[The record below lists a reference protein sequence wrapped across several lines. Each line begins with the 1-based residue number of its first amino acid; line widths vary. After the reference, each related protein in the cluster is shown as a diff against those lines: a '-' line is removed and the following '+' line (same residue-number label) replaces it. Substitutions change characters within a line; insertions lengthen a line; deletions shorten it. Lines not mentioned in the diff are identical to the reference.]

1 VSRPNPHVSPQA
13 DEDAP
18 PTADRVATPKGH
30 PPGLKYLFFA
40 EAWERFSF
48 YGMRAL
54 LVLYMTKAFKFDD
67 ERAYAI
73 YGSYTALV
81 YATPV
86 FGGLIADKILGFR
99 RAVVLGGV
107 LMALGHFTMAFEPL
121 FYLAL
126 GLLICGNG
134 FFKPNI
140 STMVGRLY
148 EPNDPRRDAGFII
161 FYMGINLG
169 AFVAPLACGLLGELY
184 GWHLGFGLAGVGML
198 VGLSVFLLGRK
209 AVGAAAEFDPAASGS
224 RPAWKHRLLVY
235 AGTIPAVLAAWKLVQ
250 RTTWVGTIL
259 SVLGIVVLVGLIA
272 YLLRLTDKVARD
284 RMAVAIVLIVVS
296 MVFWSFFEQAG
307 SSMNLFTDRNVDRH
321 FLGLEI
327 PASMFQAV
335 NPGYILVFG
344 MLFIYLWV
352 ELPKRG
358 IEPSI
363 ALKFALGIIQLAL
376 GFGALWIG
384 AIVSRD
390 DGLVGAGWLL
400 LGYLLHTTGELCV
413 SPIGL
418 SMITKLS
425 PPGIV
430 GLMMGTWFLSSAFA
444 QYVASLIAAL
454 TGVKPVAG
462 AETLPP
468 PTETVMVY
476 GSVFGGIAIIAL
488 VVGLFMTVI
497 SPVLSRRTHGVR

>member
-1 VSRPNPHVSPQA
+1 MA
-13 DEDAP
+13 
-18 PTADRVATPKGH
+18 TASARH
-30 PPGLKYLFFA
+30 PEGLKYLFFA

-54 LVLYMTKAFKFDD
+54 LVLYMTKAFSFDD

-107 LMALGHFTMAFEPL
+107 LMSLGHFTMAFEPL

-140 STMVGRLY
+140 STIVGRLY
-148 EPNDPRRDAGFII
+148 EPGDPRRDAGFTI

-169 AFVAPLACGLLGELY
+169 AFLAPLVCGVLGERY

-198 VGLSVFLLGRK
+198 IGLAVFLLGQK
-209 AVGAAAEFDPAASGS
+209 KIGAAAELVPASAGAPGS
-224 RPAWKHRLLVY
+224 SMRELLVY
-235 AGTIPAVLAAWKLVQ
+235 GGTVPAVIVAWQLVQ
-250 RTTWVGTIL
+250 RTSLVGYIL
-259 SVLGIVVLVGLIA
+259 TGLGIVVLIGLIT
-272 YLLRLTDKVARD
+272 YLLRMQDKVARD
-284 RMAVAIVLIVVS
+284 RMAVALVLIAVS
-296 MVFWSFFEQAG
+296 MVFWAFFEQAG
-307 SSMNLFTDRNVDRH
+307 SSMNLFADRNVDRQ
-321 FLGLEI
+321 LGSWKI
-327 PASMFQAV
+327 DASVFQAA
-335 NPGYILVFG
+335 NPAYILIFGLVFS
-344 MLFIYLWV
+344 YLWV
-352 ELPKRG
+352 KLAKKDL
-358 IEPSI
+358 EPSI
-363 ALKFALGIIQLAL
+363 ALKFSLGILQLGL
-376 GFGALWIG
+376 GFGALWVG

-430 GLMMGTWFLSSAFA
+430 GMMMGTWFLSSAFA

-454 TGVKPVAG
+454 TGVKG
-462 AETLPP
+462 AEGGKTLPP

-476 GSVFGGIAIIAL
+476 GTVFGQIAIIAL